1 MGALNSLATVGL
13 NLALAQQSARRT
25 ARDIDSERD
34 RQIQA
39 IRQRDEEEQRRQQ
52 EALRR
57 RLATQRARAGAA
69 GVATTGGSSDAVLRG
84 LTEEAEAAQSAS
96 NQTSAQRIEDLRR
109 STSRSRRNNL
119 LDLVGGATGSSLG
132 LLGGSTRSR
141 RSLLDI

>member
-25 ARDIDSERD
+25 ARDIDNERD

-39 IRQRDEEEQRRQQ
+39 LRQRDEEEQRRQQ

-69 GVATTGGSSDAVLRG
+69 GVASSGGSSDAVLRG
-84 LTEEAEAAQSAS
+84 LTEEAQAAQSARD
-96 NQTSAQRIEDLRR
+96 QASAERIQDLRR
-109 STSRSRRNNL
+109 AASRSRRNDL
-119 LDLVGGATGSSLG
+119 LDVVGSATSSSLG
-132 LLGGSTRSR
+132 LLGGGSRSR
-141 RSLLDI
+141 RSLLDF